1 MTNSVDKTLQN
12 IIDQSMTNAF
22 GGLEVEVIEELTEDE
37 KRKQKIATAI
47 AEAQEARRIAAE
59 KEKDLEEV
67 VKYKSEKAT
76 TSDEKQKEIVE
87 KSVKNKIE
95 INPEMKESIVGKIYD
110 MYNNKYLSE
119 KKAKKDYDGDGKV
132 ESGSKEHAGAV
143 HNAIQKKKGG
153 KQDGKDTRSEAY
165 TLTNAD
171 KKGNTKAWQD
181 KDKKN
186 VKTGE
191 PLYKKADHMKKE
203 EVEAVDEKISASGY
217 ARAKKWKEA
226 QAAKKDRDDNAKW
239 EEKDRTHKWD
249 GKTWNKR
256 DKPTHEQ
263 GTGPHAKKAA
273 AANAK
278 ESVEYEAQ
286 KKTLTI
292 EASDKLYLLKA
303 NGDVAY
309 EVTDLLLPDPLHELN
324 RLEKEQGKKSGGS
337 KDKALN
343 FVRSKIRKETGR
355 PEGQRKKVKG
365 AKSNEKNTSLERKID
380 KLKSK
385 RSYADRAKKAGFKST
400 QDYTNTVA
408 RYGGEDNYKKGRG
421 LGT

>member
-1 MTNSVDKTLQN
+1 MRPVEMTKSIDKSVEEIFQQSIKNTFVEKTE
-12 IIDQSMTNAF
+12 
-22 GGLEVEVIEELTEDE
+22 EVKEELTIEE
-37 KRKQKIATAI
+37 KRRIYIAKAI
-47 AEAQEARRIAAE
+47 EEAQAARKLA
-59 KEKDLEEV
+59 KEQEELEEA
-67 VKYKSEKAT
+67 KTALHKSENAT
-76 TSDEKQKEIVE
+76 TSGEKEKEIVE
-87 KSVKNKIE
+87 KNVKNKIE
-95 INPEMKESIVGKIYD
+95 INPDMKEGSIVGEIYK

-119 KKAKKDYDGDGKV
+119 K
-132 ESGSKEHAGAV
+132 
-143 HNAIQKKKGG
+143 Q
-153 KQDGKDTRSEAY
+153 Y

-171 KKGNTKAWQD
+171 KKGNTPAWQNR
-181 KDKKN
+181 DKKN

-239 EEKDRTHKWD
+239 EEKARTHKWD

-256 DKPTHEQ
+256 DKPTHDEGQ
-263 GTGPHAKKAA
+263 GPHAKKAA

-292 EASDKLYLLKA
+292 EDTDKLYLLKA

-309 EVTDLLLPDPLHELN
+309 EVTDLLLPDPIVELN
-324 RLEKEQGKKSGGS
+324 RYAKETGKNTGSMNKRAGSSVQKGGS

-343 FVRSKIRKETGR
+343 FVRSKIRKETGK

-365 AKSNEKNTSLERKID
+365 AKSTDRTGKYLD

-385 RSYADRAKKAGFKST
+385 KAYQDKAKKAGFKST
-400 QDYTNTVA
+400 KDYANTMA

>member
-37 KRKQKIATAI
+37 KRKQEIAKAI
-47 AEAQEARRIAAE
+47 AEAQEARKIAVE
-59 KEKDLEEV
+59 KEKEIEEV

-119 KKAKKDYDGDGKV
+119 K
-132 ESGSKEHAGAV
+132 
-143 HNAIQKKKGG
+143 Q
-153 KQDGKDTRSEAY
+153 Y

-171 KKGNTKAWQD
+171 KAGNTKAWQD
-181 KDKKN
+181 RDKKN

-203 EVEAVDEKISASGY
+203 EVEAVDEAQSSYDK
-217 ARAKKWKEA
+217 AR
-226 QAAKKDRDDNAKW
+226 
-239 EEKDRTHKWD
+239 
-249 GKTWNKR
+249 
-256 DKPTHEQ
+256 
-263 GTGPHAKKAA
+263 KAA
-273 AANAK
+273 ARRAADRNAARRRGEMGGRMERETYTNEAGTRMHHKGYRANAN
-278 ESVEYEAQ
+278 EEVEAQ

-303 NGDVAY
+303 GSDEAY
-309 EVTDLLLPDPLHELN
+309 EVTDLMLPDPLHELN

-343 FVRSKIRKETGR
+343 FVRNKIRKETGR

-385 RSYADRAKKAGFKST
+385 RAYADRAKKAGFKST

>member
-1 MTNSVDKTLQN
+1 MRPVEMTKSIDKSVEEIFQQSIKNTFVEKTE
-12 IIDQSMTNAF
+12 
-22 GGLEVEVIEELTEDE
+22 EVKEELTIEE
-37 KRKQKIATAI
+37 KRRIYIAKAI
-47 AEAQEARRIAAE
+47 EEAQAARKLA
-59 KEKDLEEV
+59 KEQEELEEA
-67 VKYKSEKAT
+67 KTALHKSENAT
-76 TSDEKQKEIVE
+76 TSGEKEKEIVE
-87 KSVKNKIE
+87 KNVKNKIE
-95 INPEMKESIVGKIYD
+95 INPDMKEGSIVGEIYK

-119 KKAKKDYDGDGKV
+119 K
-132 ESGSKEHAGAV
+132 
-143 HNAIQKKKGG
+143 Q
-153 KQDGKDTRSEAY
+153 Y

-171 KKGNTKAWQD
+171 KKGNTPAWQNR
-181 KDKKN
+181 DKKN

-239 EEKDRTHKWD
+239 EEKARTHKWD

-256 DKPTHEQ
+256 DKPTHDEGQ
-263 GTGPHAKKAA
+263 GPHAKKAA

-292 EASDKLYLLKA
+292 EDTDKLYLLKA

-309 EVTDLLLPDPLHELN
+309 EVTDLLLPDPIVELN
-324 RLEKEQGKKSGGS
+324 RYAKETGKNTGSMNKRAGSSVQKGGS

-343 FVRSKIRKETGR
+343 FVRSKIRKETGK

-365 AKSNEKNTSLERKID
+365 AKSNDKTGKYLD

-385 RSYADRAKKAGFKST
+385 RAYADKAKKAGFKST

-408 RYGGEDNYKKGRG
+408 RYGGESNYKKGRG

>member
-22 GGLEVEVIEELTEDE
+22 GGLEEEVIEELTEDE
-37 KRKQKIATAI
+37 KRKQEIAKAI

-59 KEKDLEEV
+59 KEKELEEV

-76 TSDEKQKEIVE
+76 TSDEKQKEITE
-87 KSVKNKIE
+87 KSVKNKIT
-95 INPEMKESIVGKIYD
+95 INPEMKESIVGKIYQ

-119 KKAKKDYDGDGKV
+119 K
-132 ESGSKEHAGAV
+132 
-143 HNAIQKKKGG
+143 Q
-153 KQDGKDTRSEAY
+153 Y

-171 KKGNTKAWQD
+171 KAGNTKAWQD

-203 EVEAVDEKISASGY
+203 EVEAVDEAQSSYDK
-217 ARAKKWKEA
+217 AR
-226 QAAKKDRDDNAKW
+226 
-239 EEKDRTHKWD
+239 
-249 GKTWNKR
+249 
-256 DKPTHEQ
+256 
-263 GTGPHAKKAA
+263 KAA
-273 AANAK
+273 ARRAADRNAARRRGEMGGRMERETYTNEAGTRMHHKGYRANAN
-278 ESVEYEAQ
+278 EEVEAQ

-292 EASDKLYLLKA
+292 EESDKLYLLKA

-324 RLEKEQGKKSGGS
+324 RHAKETGKNTGSMNKRAGSSVQKGGS

-343 FVRSKIRKETGR
+343 FVRSKIRKETGK

-365 AKSNEKNTSLERKID
+365 AKSNDKTGKYLD

-385 RSYADRAKKAGFKST
+385 RAYADKAKKAGFKST

-408 RYGGEDNYKKGRG
+408 RYGGESNYKKGRG